1 MKRRGSFVL
10 IAIGTILQSC
20 QMAGQAGR
28 AIPAGTMVLETEV
41 RRLDMEQARV
51 AQSGNVDAMSALLH
65 PQYTAHLANG
75 QLSNRTQTLT
85 FVASGLLAKERF
97 ERTQELVKVSG
108 NTAFVMGLDRL
119 EAPPPLARRGE
130 RSRRYTNIYA
140 KHQGRWKLFAR
151 HFHLLP

>member
-1 MKRRGSFVL
+1 MTRTGLFVL
-10 IAIGTILQSC
+10 IAFGTILHSC
-20 QMAGQAGR
+20 QMVGQAAGGVPA
-28 AIPAGTMVLETEV
+28 AIVLETEV
-41 RRLDMEQARV
+41 RRLDMKQARV

-65 PQYTAHLANG
+65 PEYTAHLTNG
-75 QLSNRTQTLT
+75 QLSNRTQTLA

-108 NTAFVMGLDRL
+108 STAFVMGIDRL